1 MMLGFSL
8 CILCIKLYT
17 CLFFFYCGIIGLLE
31 LDYKFKDLCII
42 QLILGWFFFSFCFNS
57 FICIERNKKKKM
69 IRTMFNFFFQ
79 VSWQHVSRLVGLEE
93 FMVVTQTHNGYHF
106 NVTVLVQHT
115 QLRRNLNCDY
125 TNSLK
130 YKHKHG

>member
-17 CLFFFYCGIIGLLE
+17 CLFFFYCGIIRLLE

-69 IRTMFNFFFQ
+69 IRTMFNFFFSSLMAACEPIGWPWG
-79 VSWQHVSRLVGLEE
+79 VHGGDSN
-93 FMVVTQTHNGYHF
+93 TQWISF
-106 NVTVLVQHT
+106 
-115 QLRRNLNCDY
+115 
-125 TNSLK
+125 
-130 YKHKHG
+130 